1 MEFAFAIGFILV
13 ILGGLCGGSFGLPAK
28 FAPKDTPWEALWGP
42 FLLFATVLVPVI
54 GGPLLANGCWEIY
67 QHFGIAGLLIP
78 ILCGFLWGIGSILF
92 GLCFVFIGL
101 SLVYA
106 FNCGGQIICGTLGP
120 ILIHHPSELLTL
132 PGMVIVLGVFVCIIG
147 VGISAR
153 AGILRT
159 RSQNQGQDESVAAPN
174 LKRTILGMF
183 LAVLSGL
190 FAGCI
195 AIGFSFSGDMITL
208 AEGERFSNETWRATI
223 PVTMLMLMSGC
234 IPCCLYCAYKLTVNK
249 TWGHFAASSG
259 TLVIIIALAMAV
271 IHDSAIVLF
280 GMGQSYLG
288 PLGVSLGYAVFM
300 AFGIIF
306 GNINGFIT
314 GEWKGASRQSIQMMI
329 YAIVVLILASWIMG
343 LANALQQHH

>member
-1 MEFAFAIGFILV
+1 MEFLFGFVLV

-28 FAPKDTPWEALWGP
+28 FAPKDTPWETLWGP
-42 FLLFATVLVPVI
+42 FLLFATILVPVI
-54 GGPLLANGCWEIY
+54 GGPFLANGCFEIY
-67 QHFGIAGLLIP
+67 QKVGIAALLIP

-120 ILIHHPSELLTL
+120 ILIHQPGQLVTL
-132 PGMVIVLGVFVCIIG
+132 PGIVIILGVVVCIVG
-147 VGISAR
+147 VSLSTR

-159 RSQNQGQDESVAAPN
+159 RSQNQEADASIAVPN
-174 LKRTILGMF
+174 LKRTMLGMF
-183 LAVLSGL
+183 LAILSGL
-190 FAGCI
+190 LAGCI
-195 AIGFSFSGDMITL
+195 AIGFSYSDGLLAL
-208 AEGERFSNETWRATI
+208 AEGEPYLNEAWRATI
-223 PVTMLMLMSGC
+223 PVTMLILMSGC
-234 IPCCLYCAYKLTVNK
+234 VPCCLYCAYKLTVNK
-249 TWGHFAASSG
+249 TWGRFATPSG
-259 TLVIIIALAMAV
+259 GVVILIALAMAV
-271 IHDSAIVLF
+271 IHDSAVVLF
-280 GMGQSYLG
+280 GMGQTYLG

-329 YAIVVLILASWIMG
+329 CAIVVLILASCVMG
-343 LANALQQHH
+343 LAKALQN